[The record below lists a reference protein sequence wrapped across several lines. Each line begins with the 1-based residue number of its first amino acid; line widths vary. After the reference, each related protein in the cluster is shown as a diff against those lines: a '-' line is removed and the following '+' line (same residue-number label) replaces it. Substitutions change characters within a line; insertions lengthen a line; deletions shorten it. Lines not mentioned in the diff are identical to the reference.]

1 MWHFALTPLLLLLL
15 LLLSRFG
22 RVQLCVT
29 PQTAAY

>member
-1 MWHFALTPLLLLLL
+1 MWHFALTPLLLLL